1 MAVETTVSG
10 ESLELAR
17 GRPARFELRFSLTQG
32 AFTVAPDLEIA
43 ARAVALF
50 GPSGSGKTSILE
62 AIAGLRTPQRG
73 RIALRGRVLYD
84 TAAHTNVPVR
94 DRHVGYVPQD
104 VLLFPHLDVKKN
116 ITYAHRRLRQS
127 GRDATRPK
135 QHSLAGPHERTGSG
149 AQARHPDV
157 DIPDLDHLL
166 GLTTLMDRKVA
177 GLSGGE
183 RQRVALARALY
194 SGPDVL
200 LLDEPLAAVDLARR
214 RLILDTLVAIRD
226 DLQVPLVYVTHSPDE
241 ARAIADY
248 AIVLDDGEVVASG
261 APGDVLP

>member
-1 MAVETTVSG
+1 MQTERHAG
-10 ESLELAR
+10 EATE
-17 GRPARFELRFSLTQG
+17 FELRFSLTQG
-32 AFTVAPDLEIA
+32 TFTIAPDLVAA

-73 RIALRGRVLYD
+73 RIAVRGRVLCD
-84 TAAHTNVPVR
+84 TETHTNVPVR

-104 VLLFPHLDVKKN
+104 VLLFPHLDVRRN
-116 ITYAHRRLRQS
+116 ITYAQRRLR
-127 GRDATRPK
+127 P
-135 QHSLAGPHERTGSG
+135 GSG
-149 AQARHPDV
+149 ADGRRPDV
-157 DIPDLDHLL
+157 DVPDLDHLL
-166 GLTTLMDRKVA
+166 GLTSLMDRKVA

-214 RLILDTLVAIRD
+214 RLILNALLAIRD
-226 DLQVPLVYVTHSPDE
+226 DLHVPLVYVTHSPDE

-248 AIVLDDGEVVASG
+248 AVVLDEGRVVAAGRPGEV
-261 APGDVLP
+261 LR

>member
-1 MAVETTVSG
+1 MRTEPHAG
-10 ESLELAR
+10 EATD
-17 GRPARFELRFSLTQG
+17 FELRFSLTQG
-32 AFTVAPDLEIA
+32 TFTIAPDLLVA

-73 RIALRGRVLYD
+73 RIAVRGRVLCD
-84 TAAHTNVPVR
+84 TETRTSVPVR

-104 VLLFPHLDVKKN
+104 VLLFPHLDVRRN
-116 ITYAHRRLRQS
+116 ITYARRNQGHRPEV
-127 GRDATRPK
+127 DVPA
-135 QHSLAGPHERTGSG
+135 LA
-149 AQARHPDV
+149 
-157 DIPDLDHLL
+157 HLL
-166 GLTTLMDRKVA
+166 GLTSLMDRKVA

-214 RLILDTLVAIRD
+214 RLILDALIAIRD
-226 DLQVPLVYVTHSPDE
+226 DLHVPLVYVTHSPDE

-248 AIVLDDGEVVASG
+248 AVVLDEGKVVAAGKPGEVLEVG
-261 APGDVLP
+261 GRR

>member
-1 MAVETTVSG
+1 MTDAATE
-10 ESLELAR
+10 A
-17 GRPARFELRFSLTQG
+17 PPQFELRFQLTQG
-32 AFTVAPDLEIA
+32 AFKLEADLAIT

-50 GPSGSGKTSILE
+50 GPSGSGKTTILE
-62 AIAGLRTPQRG
+62 VIAGLRSPHHG
-73 RIALRGRVLYD
+73 RITVRGRVLCD
-84 TAAHTNVPVR
+84 TEARTNIPVR

-104 VLLFPHLDVKKN
+104 VLLFPHLDVRQN
-116 ITYAHRRLRQS
+116 VTYSQPRR
-127 GRDATRPK
+127 
-135 QHSLAGPHERTGSG
+135 
-149 AQARHPDV
+149 RHIDV
-157 DIPDLDHLL
+157 PDLDHLL
-166 GLTTLMDRKVA
+166 GLTALMDRNVS

-226 DLQVPLVYVTHSPDE
+226 DLRVPLVYVTHSPDE

-248 AIVLDDGEVVASG
+248 AVVLDEGKVVAAG
-261 APGDVLP
+261 KPEDVLP

>member
-1 MAVETTVSG
+1 MGTEPHAG
-10 ESLELAR
+10 EATDI
-17 GRPARFELRFSLTQG
+17 ELRFSLTQG
-32 AFTVAPDLEIA
+32 RFTIAPDLLVT

-73 RIALRGRVLYD
+73 RIAMRGRVLYD
-84 TAAHTNVPVR
+84 TDTHTSVPVR

-104 VLLFPHLDVKKN
+104 VLLFPHFDVRRN
-116 ITYAHRRLRQS
+116 ITYAHRHHGHR
-127 GRDATRPK
+127 
-135 QHSLAGPHERTGSG
+135 
-149 AQARHPDV
+149 PDV
-157 DIPDLDHLL
+157 DVPDLIHLL
-166 GLTTLMDRKVA
+166 GLTSLMDRRVA

-194 SGPDVL
+194 SEPDVL

-214 RLILDTLVAIRD
+214 RVILDALIAIRD
-226 DLQVPLVYVTHSPDE
+226 DLRIPLVYVTHSPDE

-248 AIVLDDGEVVASG
+248 AIVLDEGKVVGGG
-261 APGDVLP
+261 APGEVLREGERR

>member
-1 MAVETTVSG
+1 MPEQTTLGG
-10 ESLELAR
+10 E
-17 GRPARFELRFSLTQG
+17 PPRFELRFSLTQG
-32 AFTVAPDLEIA
+32 AFTVAPDLEIG

-73 RIALRGRVLYD
+73 RIAVRGRVLSD
-84 TAAHTNVPVR
+84 TEAHTNVPVR

-104 VLLFPHLDVKKN
+104 VLLFPHLDVRKN
-116 ITYAHRRLRQS
+116 ITYARPSLRQS
-127 GRDATRPK
+127 GRVATRPK
-135 QHSLAGPHERTGSG
+135 QPCLAGPHERTSFG
-149 AQARHPDV
+149 AQAHRPDV
-157 DIPDLDHLL
+157 DVPDLAHLL
-166 GLTTLMDRKVA
+166 GLTTLMDRRVA

-183 RQRVALARALY
+183 RQRVALARALF

-214 RLILDTLVAIRD
+214 RVILDALVAIRD
-226 DLQVPLVYVTHSPDE
+226 DLQVPLVYVTHSPEE

-248 AIVLDDGEVVASG
+248 AIVLDEGKVVAAG
-261 APGDVLP
+261 TPADVLP

>member
-1 MAVETTVSG
+1 MHT
-10 ESLELAR
+10 
-17 GRPARFELRFSLTQG
+17 GRHAAEATEFELRFSLTQG
-32 AFTVAPDLEIA
+32 SFTIAPDLAAA
-43 ARAVALF
+43 ARAIALF

-73 RIALRGRVLYD
+73 RIAVHRRVLFD
-84 TAAHTNVPVR
+84 TETRTSVPVR

-104 VLLFPHLDVKKN
+104 VLLFPHLNVRKN
-116 ITYAHRRLRQS
+116 ITYGQGLRRNSDGQGRQ
-127 GRDATRPK
+127 DI
-135 QHSLAGPHERTGSG
+135 
-149 AQARHPDV
+149 DV
-157 DIPDLDHLL
+157 PDLDDLL
-166 GLTTLMDRKVA
+166 GLTPLMDRRVA

-214 RLILDTLVAIRD
+214 RLVLDALIAIRD
-226 DLQVPLVYVTHSPDE
+226 RLRIPLVYVTHSPDE

-248 AIVLDDGEVVASG
+248 AIVLDEGKVVAAG
-261 APGDVLP
+261 APEEVLGKEVGGRR

>member
-1 MAVETTVSG
+1 MAHLRQGSG
-10 ESLELAR
+10 GQADAAANGSPLDAAR
-17 GRPARFELRFSLTQG
+17 GKRPTFELRFSLTQG
-32 AFTVAPDLEIA
+32 AFTVEADLEFT

-50 GPSGSGKTSILE
+50 GPSGSGKTTILE
-62 AIAGLRTPQRG
+62 AIAGLRAPQHGRIAVRG
-73 RIALRGRVLYD
+73 RILCD
-84 TAAHTNVPVR
+84 TKAHTNVPVR

-116 ITYAHRRLRQS
+116 VTYARARR
-127 GRDATRPK
+127 AIV
-135 QHSLAGPHERTGSG
+135 
-149 AQARHPDV
+149 DV
-157 DIPDLDHLL
+157 PDLDHLL
-166 GLTTLMDRKVA
+166 GLTTLMDRKVS

-214 RLILDTLVAIRD
+214 RLILDVLTAIRD
-226 DLQVPLVYVTHSPDE
+226 DLQVPLVYVTHSPEE

-248 AIVLDDGEVVASG
+248 AIVLDEGKVVAAG
-261 APGDVLP
+261 VPGDVLP